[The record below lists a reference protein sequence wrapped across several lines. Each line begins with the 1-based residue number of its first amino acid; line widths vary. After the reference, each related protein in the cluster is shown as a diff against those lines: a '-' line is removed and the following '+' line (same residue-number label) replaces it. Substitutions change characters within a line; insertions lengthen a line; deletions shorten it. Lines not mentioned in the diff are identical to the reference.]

1 MMRTAFSELPPV
13 LNAKDIQNF
22 LEIAQS
28 SVYDLFHRADFPTLH
43 VNSRLLVLKVD
54 LLTWM
59 KDHTNSS
66 SVMYSDPSLL
76 TWISSAAEG
85 RAE

>member
-1 MMRTAFSELPPV
+1 MVLTVFSELPPV
-13 LNAKDIQNF
+13 LNVKDIHNF
-22 LEIAQS
+22 LGISQS
-28 SVYDLFHRADFPTLH
+28 STYDLLHRADYPTLH

-54 LLTWM
+54 LLSWM

>member
-13 LNAKDIQNF
+13 LNVKDLHAF
-22 LEIAQS
+22 LGIPQS
-28 SVYDLFHRADFPTLH
+28 SIYDLLHRADFPTLH
-43 VNSRLLVLKVD
+43 VNSRLFVLKVD
-54 LLTWM
+54 LLTWK

-66 SVMYSDPSLL
+66 SVMYSDSSLL

>member
-1 MMRTAFSELPPV
+1 MRTAFSDLPPV
-13 LNAKDIQNF
+13 LNVKDVQNF
-22 LEIAQS
+22 LGIAQS
-28 SVYDLFHRADFPTLH
+28 SVYDLFHQADFPTLH

-66 SVMYSDPSLL
+66 SLMYSDPSFIA
-76 TWISSAAEG
+76 WISSTSNG

>member
-1 MMRTAFSELPPV
+1 MRTAFSELTPV
-13 LNAKDIQNF
+13 LNVKDVQNF
-22 LEIAQS
+22 LGIAQS

-66 SVMYSDPSLL
+66 SVMYSDPSVLAR
-76 TWISSAAEG
+76 ISRASKG
-85 RAE
+85 RSE